1 MILYLDVN
9 GYITMNTAAR
19 QRHKYS
25 IYKCIMSFI
34 CSLLFLQIYL
44 FYANGIYHYYNSY
57 SIELHVHGFRTK
69 KIVKSKRHLD
79 IVVNMFSID

>member
-1 MILYLDVN
+1 M
-9 GYITMNTAAR
+9 
-19 QRHKYS
+19 QS
-25 IYKCIMSFI
+25 IV
-34 CSLLFLQIYL
+34 LQIYVDF
-44 FYANGIYHYYNSY
+44 FYANGVYHCYNSY